1 MAVAPINQVRNVVRF
16 AVSQIQPDK
25 IFMGIPNYGYD
36 WTLPYERGA
45 SAAKVVGNTEAI
57 NIAATYGATIMFD
70 ETSQSPYFEY
80 YERGGRK
87 HIVWF
92 EDVRSIKAK
101 FDVISDFDLLG
112 AGYWTVMRPFSQ
124 NWSLLAAMFYI
135 EKASDFVGSF

>member
-16 AVSQIQPDK
+16 AVSQIEPQK

-36 WTLPYERGA
+36 WTLPYERGT
-45 SAAKVVGNTEAI
+45 SVAKVVGNVEAI
-57 NIAATYGATIMFD
+57 NIANSYGATIMFD
-70 ETSQSPYFEY
+70 EVSQSPFFEY

-101 FDVISDFDLLG
+101 LDTISDFDLLG
-112 AGYWTVMRPFSQ
+112 AGYWTVMRPFAQ
-124 NWSLLAAMFYI
+124 NWSLLSAMFYI
-135 EKASDFVGSF
+135 EKAPNFVGIF